1 MEPPDGGYGWV
12 IVACSFMLNN
22 TTFGIFL
29 SFYRKNACM
38 SPPFFD
44 SLTIFPGAT
53 DTDFAFIG
61 GLSVSTAMICAP
73 FVNYLSKRFNF
84 KVPLVIGLLFL
95 VTSQVFAGLSTRI
108 WELFLTQGIMFGMGL
123 GFLWIPALPLTNQWF
138 SKKRALAGVSYFAIG
153 SGAGALTLSLTTQVI
168 IQRLGL
174 KWAFF
179 INALISLAILVPV
192 IFLLKSRVRIIQ
204 AKFEPIQYQ
213 MLLHPGFLYVWLW
226 GFFINLGYILA
237 LYTLATYSTSGLG
250 FTQAQGS
257 SLQAI
262 LAAGQMVGR
271 PIAGTVM
278 DRFGRINVAAIV
290 TFISGLSCL
299 VIWMFSRTYGL
310 LAFFAVVQG
319 MFGGI
324 FWGASGPVTTEIV
337 GLTDLGSALSILWLT
352 VAIPCTFA
360 EPIAVWLLHYSQNHL
375 HRSGADA
382 FLSSIGFAG
391 ASFIVAS
398 LVLLGAKRWKQ
409 KNWKVFVKT

>member
-12 IVACSFMLNN
+12 IVACSFMLSAVTWGNN

-29 SFYRKNACM
+29 CFYRQNA
-38 SPPFFD
+38 F
-44 SLTIFPGAT
+44 FPGAT
-53 DTDFAFIG
+53 DIHFAFIG
-61 GLSVSTAMICAP
+61 GLSVSISMICAP

-84 KVPLVIGLLFL
+84 KVPLVMGLLFL
-95 VTSQVFAGLSTRI
+95 VTSQIFAGLSTRI
-108 WELFLTQGIMFGMGL
+108 WALFLTQGVLFGMGL
-123 GFLWIPALPLTNQWF
+123 GFLWIPAFPLTNQWF
-138 SKKRALAGVSYFAIG
+138 SKRRALAGGVFAAG

-179 INALISLAILVPV
+179 INALISLVILVPV

-213 MLLHPGFLYVWLW
+213 LLSHPGFLYVWLW

-262 LAAGQMVGR
+262 LAVGQIVGR

-278 DRFGRINVAAIV
+278 DRFGRINVAAII

-299 VIWMFSRTYGL
+299 VIWMFSTTYGL

-324 FWGASGPVTTEIV
+324 FWGASGPITTEIV
-337 GLTDLGSALSILWLT
+337 GLTGLGSALSILWLT

-382 FLSSIGFAG
+382 FRSSIGFAG